1 MEPLPTNGDDRIEGT
16 NGRDNISA
24 LAGDDRVFS
33 FGGKDR
39 LFGDNGDDLLNGGA
53 GSDRLFGG
61 DGNDKLRGE
70 EGNDELEGGKGDDS
84 LAGGIGDDILSG
96 GRGFD
101 LFNFIVNTSS
111 AAGGDTIVDFD
122 ERKEFINL
130 GDYRPFGDLDT
141 NGDGSLTNADDFVTT
156 SGRTTVIDV
165 GAAFGFA
172 AGFEVLTVVNS
183 INSPLDGNTF
193 LFN

>member
-1 MEPLPTNGDDRIEGT
+1 MEPIPTNGDDRIEGT

-24 LAGDDRVFS
+24 LGGDDKVFA

-84 LAGGIGDDILSG
+84 LAGGTGDDILSG
-96 GRGFD
+96 GRGVD
-101 LFNFIVNTSS
+101 LFNFNVTLNNV
-111 AAGGDTIVDFD
+111 AGRDTIVDFD
-122 ERKEFINL
+122 ERREFINL
-130 GDYRPFGDLDT
+130 GPEGSFGELDT
-141 NGDGSLTNADDFVTT
+141 NGDGELTDADDFVTT

-165 GAAFGFA
+165 GQSFGF
-172 AGFEVLTVVNS
+172 GPGTDVLTVVNS
-183 INSPLDGNTF
+183 INSPLDGNDS